1 MSRAV
6 LIQMKNLNTQ
16 FEQFIELQK
25 KAKEE
30 AVAASEAAERALK
43 KETATIKA
51 LNLTYN
57 KKGKLVRSGSV
68 LVNEFGQEVNRVGE
82 VVSNFNKRTTVLTKA
97 IENLNSQGKAFEV
110 FSKQT
115 RKAYMDAGG
124 NMFEFL
130 AEAISGTR
138 EEITIFGQEGA
149 KIRKIMYGFLPPGT
163 FRALNKAS
171 SILQALGSATRRAS
185 RSTQDYKDDIEKL
198 KTAQSKLNK
207 DTQEEEYNNLQET
220 IDKMREDMKQGGGNI
235 LGTTIKALGKIPRV
249 GKFTKAFGEAREQ
262 TGIQAQGNIIAKL
275 GFSGFGMNLDDVA
288 ERRTELKSKMASRYG
303 SGQQFRTA
311 EEDLELESLNEILK
325 PLGVRGYFS
334 DALTTGLQNS
344 PIVKI
349 MNGLESFVKKSG
361 LFLRKVFSK
370 DFGKK
375 VMSFAGTAMKFMF
388 SLMIY
393 ATLFFTLLYFFR
405 RPINTALS
413 AIGKLVKEQ
422 LPAFKASMMNSFN
435 LIKDSFMDIYNGF
448 KDGDL
453 LQVFEGI
460 WGVAWG
466 VLSATFKVLMAVGAV
481 ALVALGAF
489 IGDFFMR
496 IYEWLGQTWNAFW
509 NGEWKTVLKKIGIAV
524 AVLTVLFVGWPA
536 IIAAAVLGGV
546 VSLVNF
552 FRKRFFADGGTTPA
566 GMSIVGERGPEILN
580 LPAGSKITSNAKS
593 RKMTGG
599 TVNNF
604 NITINAKDS
613 SKAEMRRM
621 ADEIGRMINSKINR
635 STSSSTLR

>member
-1 MSRAV
+1 M
-6 LIQMKNLNTQ
+6 LIQMQNLNNQ
-16 FEQFIELQK
+16 FEQFIGLQK

-30 AVAASEAAERALK
+30 AVAASEAAEKALK

-57 KKGKLVRSGSV
+57 KKGKLVRNGSV

-97 IENLNSQGKAFEV
+97 IENLNSQGKSFEV

-130 AEAISGTR
+130 AEAIAGTR

-207 DTQEEEYNNLQET
+207 DTQEEEYNNLQQT
-220 IDKMREDMKQGGGNI
+220 IDKMREDMKQSGGNI
-235 LGTTIKALGKIPRV
+235 IGTTIKALGKIPRA
-249 GKFTKAFGEAREQ
+249 GKFTKAFGEEREA
-262 TGIQAQGNIIAKL
+262 TKK
-275 GFSGFGMNLDDVA
+275 DVGTTLSVLT
-288 ERRTELKSKMASRYG
+288 RGR
-303 SGQQFRTA
+303 FNTA
-311 EEDLELESLNEILK
+311 EEAKSRIGDIKAIPLTRRTQSETDELEALTEILK
-325 PLGVRGYFS
+325 PMGASGYFA
-334 DALTTGLQNS
+334 DALILGLQNS

-375 VMSFAGTAMKFMF
+375 VMSFVGMGMKFIF
-388 SLMIY
+388 SVMIY

-405 RPINTALS
+405 RPISNALS

-466 VLSATFKVLMAVGAV
+466 VLSAAFKVLLAVGTV
-481 ALVALGAF
+481 ALVGLGAF
-489 IGDFFMR
+489 IGDFFLR
-496 IYEWLGQTWNAFW
+496 ILEWLGQTWTAFW

-536 IIAAAVLGGV
+536 IIATAIIGGV
-546 VSLVNF
+546 VALVKFIKN
-552 FRKRFFADGGTTPA
+552 RFFADGGITPA
-566 GMSIVGERGPEILN
+566 GLTVVGERGPELVN
-580 LPAGSKITSNAKS
+580 LPAGSRVHSNRDSAK
-593 RKMTGG
+593 MGG
-599 TVNNF
+599 SVVNNF
-604 NITINAKDS
+604 NITVNAKDS